1 MSFPPWNPYGNFV
14 TSDPNGLPVDRR
26 PLRLGLYLQNQTFSN
41 AHSANGARLLQ
52 TFKYFRN
59 MGWAGNALFGVAGVL
74 AVTPELLD
82 LSFTACNA
90 GLISGVTTSIG
101 AAGVKFY
108 SKIQTD
114 ETTAEMETEFNR
126 LKEQILL
133 HNKNPLNSDKQMII
147 PYLADPS
154 LSERLA
160 EAQIAQT
167 NSNSTNTLSNIPS
180 NVATAGIM
188 LEALKTFKGLRK
200 N

>member
-1 MSFPPWNPYGNFV
+1 MSIPPWSPYGNFV

-26 PLRLGLYLQNQTFSN
+26 PLRLGLYLQNQTFSPT
-41 AHSANGARLLQ
+41 HSASGSRLLQ

-59 MGWAGNALFGVAGVL
+59 MGWAGNALFGVA
-74 AVTPELLD
+74 AVVAVAPELLD
-82 LSFTACNA
+82 FSLTACQV
-90 GLISGVTTSIG
+90 GLVTGGTTAIG
-101 AAGVKFY
+101 GAGVKFW
-108 SKIQTD
+108 SKVQTD

-126 LKEQILL
+126 LKELVIL
-133 HNKNPLNSDKQMII
+133 HNKNPSNTDKQMVV

-167 NSNSTNTLSNIPS
+167 NSNTTNTLSNVPS